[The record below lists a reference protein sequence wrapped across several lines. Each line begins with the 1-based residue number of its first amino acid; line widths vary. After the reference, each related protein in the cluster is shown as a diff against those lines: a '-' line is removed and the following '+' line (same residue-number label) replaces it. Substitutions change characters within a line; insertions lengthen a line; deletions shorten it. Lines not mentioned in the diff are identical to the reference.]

1 MRSLLSAVSIWLF
14 LTMPVWGQVRQ
25 FPYEAVVQGDD
36 VYVRSGPGQ
45 SYYPTLK
52 LQLGNRVTVHR
63 HDPGGWYMIAPPP
76 GSFSLIDAT
85 LVQQTGETRGIV
97 KVPPLGDGQ
106 AGRAI
111 VRIGTEFGDDHEF
124 YGRELAN
131 GDTVEIIGER
141 TIATERGSVRMYQ
154 IKPPA
159 LEYRWVKGDFI
170 VPAAEAVRQDHDLDP
185 FAVPA
190 AQKRE
195 TVTAQATPAPQ
206 PARNRIAES
215 PSIPIASP
223 AADGVKGQLGALD
236 RQFHEMLALDPEQ
249 WQLDAFQR
257 SYETLL
263 SDAQGSDAA
272 LIQQRL
278 NTIEARRSVQEQYLD
293 FLRLTNETSQREAQ
307 LLSMQT
313 GRPGTAPAAY
323 PRRPGATPTPAAQ
336 PTPAVQPAP
345 AAQPASQ
352 PGPQP
357 TPVLQPGAQPAPQ
370 PTPVSQP
377 GAQPGV
383 TPGPTLGPIEPIP
396 DEPLPE
402 QNAPGVAPRFDGAG
416 VIRRNNNML
425 GLAPEYVLVAPD
437 GRFLAYLDQ
446 TENVNLAPYV
456 GQAMGITGQ
465 RGFDPRVGADRI
477 AVRRVTPVRLAPPA
491 QP

>member
-1 MRSLLSAVSIWLF
+1 MRNLITAVPLWLF
-14 LTMPVWGQVRQ
+14 LAVPVWGQVRQ

-52 LQLGNRVTVHR
+52 LQLGDRVTVHR

-76 GSFSLIDAT
+76 GSFSLIDAS
-85 LVQQTGETRGIV
+85 LVEKTGETRGIV

-111 VRIGTEFGDDHEF
+111 VRIGTEFGDDHAF

-131 GDTVEIIGER
+131 GDSVEIIGEK
-141 TIATERGSVRMYQ
+141 TIATERGSVLMYQ
-154 IKPPA
+154 IQPPA

-195 TVTAQATPAPQ
+195 TVTAQATPSPQ
-206 PARNRIAES
+206 PMLNDAVES
-215 PSIPIASP
+215 PSIPIASTG
-223 AADGVKGQLGALD
+223 ADDVAGQLGALD
-236 RQFHEMLALDPEQ
+236 RQFHEMLSLDPEQ
-249 WQLDAFQR
+249 WQLDAFQQ

-278 NTIEARRSVQEQYLD
+278 NTIEARRVVQEQYLD

-307 LLSMQT
+307 LLSMQS
-313 GRPGTAPAAY
+313 GRPGAAPAAY
-323 PRRPGATPTPAAQ
+323 PRRPGAAPTP
-336 PTPAVQPAP
+336 
-345 AAQPASQ
+345 QPASQ
-352 PGPQP
+352 PTPAEP
-357 TPVLQPGAQPAPQ
+357 TPASQPGPQ

-377 GAQPGV
+377 GAQPG
-383 TPGPTLGPIEPIP
+383 PTLGPIEPIP
-396 DEPLPE
+396 DEQLPE
-402 QNAPGVAPRFDGAG
+402 QNAPGVTPRFDGAG
-416 VIRRNNNML
+416 VIRRNNNVL

-491 QP
+491 RQ